1 MISIVGETRTSS
13 QNLEV
18 DMRQENEGKYR
29 EIDEYRKPSLIG
41 ALIWVAIGYV
51 LAKNWPDI
59 VRYIRISRM

>member
-1 MISIVGETRTSS
+1 MIAIVGETRTSL

-18 DMRQENEGKYR
+18 DMRQENERNYR

-41 ALIWVAIGYV
+41 ALIWLAIGYV

>member
-1 MISIVGETRTSS
+1 M
-13 QNLEV
+13 QDLEV
-18 DMRQENEGKYR
+18 NMRQRNEGEYR
-29 EIDEYRKPSLIG
+29 EIDEYRKPSLFG

>member
-1 MISIVGETRTSS
+1 
-13 QNLEV
+13 
-18 DMRQENEGKYR
+18 MRQKNEGEYR

-41 ALIWVAIGYV
+41 ALIWLAIGYV